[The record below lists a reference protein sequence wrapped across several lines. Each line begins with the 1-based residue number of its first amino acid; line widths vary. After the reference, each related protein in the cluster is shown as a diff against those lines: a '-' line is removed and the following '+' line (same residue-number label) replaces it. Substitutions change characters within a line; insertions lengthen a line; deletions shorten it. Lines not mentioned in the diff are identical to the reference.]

1 MTRIIGHRGA
11 AGLALENS
19 AESIRAALKH
29 DVDAVEFDIHL
40 TKDKKL
46 VVIHDADTGRVSR
59 TKVRIREATLDELRR
74 LPLKNG
80 QTLPTLDDVM
90 DIIGTKPVIIDIK
103 DEGSAAEL
111 LQVLKRHPRAH
122 VSFAS
127 FQHDELRF
135 LHERLPQV
143 PLYVLEHISPVDII
157 HSAVNLRA
165 HGIGLNKWLMN
176 PLTYYL
182 ARRYHLELYVYT
194 VNWRFLGVILQK
206 LYPEVTICTDHPQRF
221 TDLRRSGD

>member
-19 AESIRAALKH
+19 ADSIRAALKH
-29 DVDAVEFDIHL
+29 DVDAIEFDIHL

-46 VVIHDADTGRVSR
+46 IVVHDKHTGRVSR
-59 TKVRIREATLDELRR
+59 TKVHIKDATLDELRN

-80 QTLPTLDDVM
+80 QTLPTLDEIM
-90 DIIGTKPVIIDIK
+90 DIIGGKPVIIDIK
-103 DEGSAAEL
+103 DAGSAAEL

-127 FQHDELRF
+127 FQHEELRF
-135 LHERLPQV
+135 LHERLPKV
-143 PLYVLEHISPVDII
+143 PIYVLEHFSPVDII

-176 PLTYYL
+176 PLTSYL
-182 ARRYHLELYVYT
+182 ARRYHLDLYVYT
-194 VNWRFLGVILQK
+194 VNNRFLGLVLK
-206 LYPEVTICTDHPQRF
+206 RLYPGVTICTDHPERF
-221 TDLRRSGD
+221 SDLRED

>member
-19 AESIRAALKH
+19 ADSIRAALKH
-29 DVDAVEFDIHL
+29 DVDAIEFDIHL

-46 VVIHDADTGRVSR
+46 IVVHDKHTGRVSR
-59 TKVRIREATLDELRR
+59 TKVRISEATLDELRH

-80 QTLPTLDDVM
+80 QTLPTLDDIM

-111 LQVLKRHPRAH
+111 LQVLKRHPRAR

-135 LHERLPQV
+135 LHERLPNV
-143 PLYVLEHISPVDII
+143 PIYVLEHFSPIDII

-176 PLTYYL
+176 PLTYFL

-194 VNWRFLGVILQK
+194 VNWRFLGVILKK

-221 TDLRRSGD
+221 IDLRSED